1 MITKRTTIP
10 GATAASASLSATMS
24 ELVRRGGGRRTI
36 VLEGQTFVLSLIPA
50 DLDHSAPE
58 PDGTNTAEALEME
71 LLSSGD
77 QGQRSILSR
86 PDMLSLNAASA
97 LSGIPVRTLTHM
109 RQTNRVLALA
119 RAGAQKGYRFPAFQF
134 EQTVLTAIPAVL
146 AAFGPNRAWQAFD
159 FLTHPEPLLSG
170 VVPVTLLRAG
180 KSVDVER
187 VVKAAATLVHGAY

>member
-1 MITKRTTIP
+1 MITKRTTMS
-10 GATAASASLSATMS
+10 GATAASASLSATVS
-24 ELVRRGGGRRTI
+24 ELVRGGGGRRTI

-50 DLDHSAPE
+50 DVDHSVPE
-58 PDGTNTAEALEME
+58 PVGTNTVAALERE

-97 LSGIPVRTLTHM
+97 LSGIPARTLTHM

-134 EQTVLTAIPAVL
+134 ERTVLTAIPAVL
-146 AAFGPNRAWQAFD
+146 AAFGPHRAWQAFD
-159 FLTHPEPLLSG
+159 FLTHPEPLLAG
-170 VVPVTLLRAG
+170 AVPLTLLRTGEA
-180 KSVDVER
+180 VEVER
-187 VVKAAATLVHGAY
+187 IVWAAASLIHGAH